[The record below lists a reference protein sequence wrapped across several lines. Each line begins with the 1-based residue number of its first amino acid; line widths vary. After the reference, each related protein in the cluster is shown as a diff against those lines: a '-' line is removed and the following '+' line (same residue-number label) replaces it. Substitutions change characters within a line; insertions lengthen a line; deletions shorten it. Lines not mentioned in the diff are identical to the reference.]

1 MYIVNDIAYAG
12 ENTPVIKVSGVRPM
26 DGHKLWLRFNTGEA
40 RIFDF
45 APMLDQPAFEPLA
58 DEEIFRQVYI
68 DFGVTVW
75 NNGEIDIAP
84 KYLYDNSV
92 PASSDIA

>member
-1 MYIVNDIAYAG
+1 M
-12 ENTPVIKVSGVRPM
+12 TPVYFDLCPINGV
-26 DGHKLWLRFNTGEA
+26 DSVFGLV
-40 RIFDF
+40 
-45 APMLDQPAFEPLA
+45 A